1 MEERSAAPRFSMRF
15 YLRTLSQL
23 LASPRGFFTE
33 LPPEMGMGPP
43 LGFLLVSS
51 IVFTL
56 ASLMNTVLSPL
67 TAGAIFLANAV
78 GMVFITSG
86 LGYMVT
92 AMTVGRK
99 AGYDRFF
106 TVYAFSAG
114 VTLLSSWMP
123 YFLFITEPWKWWLI
137 FIGLTRSLGLKW
149 TQALMV
155 MGISLA
161 ILILFFYAML
171 PLFPKA

>member
-1 MEERSAAPRFSMRF
+1 MEGSSASPRFSMRF

-33 LPPEMGMGPP
+33 LPAEMGMGPP

-51 IVFTL
+51 VVFTL
-56 ASLMNTVLSPL
+56 ASLMNTVLDPL
-67 TAGAIFLANAV
+67 TAAAIFLANAV

-86 LGYMVT
+86 LGFMVMV
-92 AMTVGRK
+92 MTLGRK
-99 AGYDRFF
+99 AGYGRIFAI
-106 TVYAFSAG
+106 YAFSAG

-137 FIGLTRSLGLKW
+137 FTGLTRSIGLKW
-149 TQALMV
+149 THALMV
-155 MGISLA
+155 IGIS
-161 ILILFFYAML
+161 ISVLILFFYTML
-171 PLFPKA
+171 PFFPKA